1 MRVLLS
7 LKELRLLISLL
18 KAELKSNYRLRIRNQ
33 NSKLFKKVDIQ
44 RDIDSQEYLLEKLY
58 TLQFKMIKGLEKK
71 SNP

>member
-1 MRVLLS
+1 VRVLLS

>member
-7 LKELRLLISLL
+7 LREVRLLISLL

>member
-7 LKELRLLISLL
+7 LKEVRLLIYLL

-33 NSKLFKKVDIQ
+33 NSKLFEKVDIQ

-71 SNP
+71 SSP